1 MNESASSSPP
11 SKWKPLSATDRRV
24 LGVLV
29 EKAKTTPEA
38 YPLTLNA
45 LRTGANQ
52 KSNRFPQMQL
62 DQDQVEDA
70 LERLRAVEAVTEIV
84 SDGRV
89 PKYRHRG
96 YDWLGV
102 DKVEMAVMAEL
113 LLRGAQT
120 VGELRGRAAR
130 MEPISDMNAL
140 QPILQS
146 LQAKNL
152 ILYLS
157 PPGRGAVVTHNLY
170 QPSELDRLRREYGT
184 SATADPGA
192 AQSVSAEPAPAPAPA
207 AVAAAGTLETTA
219 PPAPQPTRPAA
230 SSPAETEALRHEVS
244 ALRAQLGELREQLE
258 ATTEQLQSGLD
269 DIRQQLG
276 I

>member
-1 MNESASSSPP
+1 MNDLTSSSPQP
-11 SKWKPLSATDRRV
+11 KWKSLSATDRRV

-62 DQDQVEDA
+62 EQDQVEDA
-70 LERLRAVEAVTEIV
+70 LERLRAVEAVTEII

-89 PKYRHRG
+89 PKYRHRA
-96 YDWLGV
+96 YEWLGV
-102 DKVEMAVMAEL
+102 DKVELAVMAEL

-152 ILYLS
+152 VVYLS

-170 QPSELDRLRREYGT
+170 QPNELDRLRRDY
-184 SATADPGA
+184 GA
-192 AQSVSAEPAPAPAPA
+192 AEMPPAAEPPAHVPVHEAAAPAQ
-207 AVAAAGTLETTA
+207 AAAPVAMATPSAA
-219 PPAPQPTRPAA
+219 PPA
-230 SSPAETEALRHEVS
+230 SSSVDVEALQGEVS
-244 ALRAQLGELREQLE
+244 ELRAQLGELREQLE
-258 ATTEQLQSGLD
+258 EATERLQSGLE